1 MTFQSACLLCR
12 AIKIILAKNG
22 LPLHAGTSAHGKEQM
37 EQLVNTIIEFLLPR
51 NELFLYGF
59 LFISAVIENLFPPI
73 PGDTIT
79 VFGAFMVGTG
89 RLGYLPVYLATT
101 AGSVC
106 GFMLLVLI
114 GRLLEREF
122 FMKRNYRFF
131 PAGSI
136 ISAEQWFARYGY
148 FVVLANRFLPGIRSV
163 ISLVSGIAR
172 LNLWYVLL
180 LSVISASIWNLIWIQ
195 AGFLLGNN
203 WETVKEQ
210 AGLLIKRYN
219 LAAGI
224 LIALIAGGYIVY
236 RFMRNR
242 HKTPISKK

>member
-1 MTFQSACLLCR
+1 
-12 AIKIILAKNG
+12 
-22 LPLHAGTSAHGKEQM
+22 
-37 EQLVNTIIEFLLPR
+37 
-51 NELFLYGF
+51 
-59 LFISAVIENLFPPI
+59 
-73 PGDTIT
+73 
-79 VFGAFMVGTG
+79 
-89 RLGYLPVYLATT
+89 
-101 AGSVC
+101 
-106 GFMLLVLI
+106 
-114 GRLLEREF
+114 
-122 FMKRNYRFF
+122 
-131 PAGSI
+131 
-136 ISAEQWFARYGY
+136 
-148 FVVLANRFLPGIRSV
+148 VVLANRFLPGIRSV

-242 HKTPISKK
+242 PKTPISKK